1 MYLFTFQLGGV
12 AGHGYEI
19 PFVFDNIEALFPSS
33 ASRQKLADEMSEAW
47 IGFARTAD
55 PNHRGLPTWPSYTL
69 PGRPTM
75 TFNRGECAIVYDPS
89 SEARE
94 LWSRIDASLF

>member
-1 MYLFTFQLGGV
+1 VTITARTTAGAITGAELDGV
-12 AGHGYEI
+12 K
-19 PFVFDNIEALFPSS
+19 VFKGVPYA
-33 ASRQKLADEMSEAW
+33 ARRQKLADEMSEAW

-69 PGRPTM
+69 PGRATM
-75 TFNRGECAIVYDPS
+75 TFNRGECAIVDDPS